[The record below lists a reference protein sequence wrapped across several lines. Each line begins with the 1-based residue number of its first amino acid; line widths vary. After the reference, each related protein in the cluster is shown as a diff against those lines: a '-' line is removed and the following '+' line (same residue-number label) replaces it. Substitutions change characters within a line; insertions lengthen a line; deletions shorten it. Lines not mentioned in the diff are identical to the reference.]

1 MSKGIVVIALFAG
14 LVVHAQDRRDEPGRA
29 PEHPAEPGRTSRSQP
44 SRFEPH
50 PPGRSPRP
58 APVQSH
64 PVRILQPRVVSHG
77 HGEWRHWEH
86 PAFPRPLY
94 YWDWS
99 IVRTVTC
106 VAEDSYGDQ
115 YPVTESAT
123 PGFGLQNMT
132 SVEDDALDRCYAQSG
147 QDPSCALVSCSH
159 G

>member
-1 MSKGIVVIALFAG
+1 MA
-14 LVVHAQDRRDEPGRA
+14 
-29 PEHPAEPGRTSRSQP
+29 
-44 SRFEPH
+44 
-50 PPGRSPRP
+50 
-58 APVQSH
+58 
-64 PVRILQPRVVSHG
+64 
-77 HGEWRHWEH
+77 HWEH
-86 PAFPRPLY
+86 PAFPRPVY

-115 YPVTESAT
+115 YPITESAT